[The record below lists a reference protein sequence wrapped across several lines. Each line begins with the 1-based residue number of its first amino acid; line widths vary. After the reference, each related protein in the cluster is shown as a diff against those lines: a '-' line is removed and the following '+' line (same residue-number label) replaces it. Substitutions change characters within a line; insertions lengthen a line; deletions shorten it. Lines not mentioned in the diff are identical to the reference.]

1 MISSQRVKMMT
12 DMQILLDKEGE
23 ELRPMMEYYRVDY
36 VAKQILISILSGTII
51 FALVCI
57 LVFTED
63 IEAFLLTIDLENL
76 SKSIMPILIR
86 YGIFMAIYLA
96 VTLVVYSLRYGRGRR
111 KVKKYYSQLL
121 ALEKQ
126 YKEEERHTKP
136 TGGLS

>member
-1 MISSQRVKMMT
+1 
-12 DMQILLDKEGE
+12 MQILLDEEGE

-36 VAKQILISILSGTII
+36 VAKQVLLSILSGTLI
-51 FALVCI
+51 FVIVCV

-76 SKSIMPILIR
+76 AKSMSPLLVR
-86 YGIFMAIYLA
+86 YGIFMAVYLA
-96 VTLVVYSLRYGRGRR
+96 ITMVVYSFRYSRGRR
-111 KVKKYYSQLL
+111 KVKKYYNQLL

-136 TGGLS
+136 TGGFS

>member
-121 ALEKQ
+121 ERTEKQ
-126 YKEEERHTKP
+126 KKSTR
-136 TGGLS
+136 LFDD

>member
-1 MISSQRVKMMT
+1 MINSQRVKMMT
-12 DMQILLDKEGE
+12 DMQILLDEEGE

-36 VAKQILISILSGTII
+36 VAKQVLLSILSGTLI
-51 FALVCI
+51 FVIVCV

-76 SKSIMPILIR
+76 AKSMSPRLVR
-86 YGIFMAIYLA
+86 YGIFMAVYLA
-96 VTLVVYSLRYGRGRR
+96 ITMVVYSFRYSRGRR
-111 KVKKYYSQLL
+111 KVKKYYNQLL

-136 TGGLS
+136 TGGFS